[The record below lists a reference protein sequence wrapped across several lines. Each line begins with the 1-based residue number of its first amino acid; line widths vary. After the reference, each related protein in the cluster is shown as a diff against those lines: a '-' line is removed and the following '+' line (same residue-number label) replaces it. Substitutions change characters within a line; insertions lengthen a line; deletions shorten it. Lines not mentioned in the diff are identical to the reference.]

1 MKTHFNKSNLPFIS
15 LIMGIMIFSSSCT
28 KLLDQ
33 STKTV
38 ITDPVFWKDSSDLIG
53 GVNYLYLSVPNF
65 DTPLEDLYSDF
76 STDAFGGSLNTI
88 SDGTRVVPSG
98 DGLWN
103 NSYSYIR
110 AANNVME
117 KAKGI
122 ADGPMK
128 TYCIAQARFFRALN
142 YFRLVRAYGDV
153 PYIGRTITGRD
164 DEALYSP
171 RADRRSVVDSIYA
184 DLDFAASNCPQA
196 DQLPGSTA
204 VSGAN
209 GREYGRITRSAA
221 LAFKSRVA
229 LNEGSWHKFHGE
241 PELKGAKDPSK
252 HFTIARDAAL
262 TVMNEGKHSLY
273 VKDGALSFQNL
284 FRYPGETY
292 TNNKENILARLYG
305 KDITNN
311 ISNNGGYM
319 RPNCVDGRNA
329 ATRAFVLTALYSDGL
344 PVDKS
349 PLDSNGKETGLLTDY
364 QNRDPRLVQTLFKLD
379 DPYASI
385 SGGSPTYRNTYYYHQ
400 QKYFT
405 GQADFLN
412 SPNLFLDFIA
422 IRYAEVLLNYAE
434 AVYEL
439 NNTISDDDLDK
450 SINLLRKRAS
460 NNDNSKLPLLI
471 NAFVNAN
478 GLDMRTEIR
487 RERSVELAYE
497 GFRYWDLIR
506 WKTAEIELPKP
517 ILERKY
523 FSNVDYG
530 GSTKP
535 PLLDGYVLMQA
546 ADKRKF
552 NAQKDYLWP
561 LPSGQLGLSNTTLTQ
576 NPNWQ

>member
-1 MKTHFNKSNLPFIS
+1 MKKHLYKNKALTA
-15 LIMGIMIFSSSCT
+15 GIVLSVLAFTTGCT
-28 KLLDQ
+28 KMLDQ
-33 STKTV
+33 NTKTV

-76 STDAFGGSLNTI
+76 SVDVFGASFNTI
-88 SDGTRVVPSG
+88 SDGSRIVPSS
-98 DGLWN
+98 DSRWN
-103 NSYSYIR
+103 NAFAYIR

-117 KAKGI
+117 KSAKI

-128 TYCIAQARFFRALN
+128 TFCLAQARFFRALN
-142 YFRLVRAYGDV
+142 YYILVRSYGDV

-171 RADRRSVVDSIYA
+171 RADRRAVVDSIYA
-184 DLDFAASNCPQA
+184 DLDFAAANCPQA
-196 DQLPGSTA
+196 DQLPGTSST
-204 VSGAN
+204 SGSN

-221 LAFKSRVA
+221 LALKSRVA
-229 LNEGSWHKFHGE
+229 LNEGAWHKFHGE
-241 PELKGAKDPSK
+241 PELKGAKDPAK

-262 TVMNEGKHSLY
+262 TIMNEGKHSLF

-292 TNNKENILARLYG
+292 SNNKENILVRLYG
-305 KDITNN
+305 KDIANV

-319 RPNCVDGRNA
+319 RPYNVDGRNA

-344 PVDKS
+344 PAGKS
-349 PLDSNGKETGLLTDY
+349 PLDSNGKETGLLTDFK
-364 QNRDPRLVQTLFKLD
+364 NRDPRMVQTLFKID

-385 SGGSPTYRNTYYYHQ
+385 SGGNPTYRNTYYYHQ

-405 GQADFLN
+405 GQADFLI
-412 SPNLFLDFIA
+412 SPNMFLDYIA
-422 IRYAEVLLNYAE
+422 IRYAEILLNYAE

-439 NNTISDDDLDK
+439 NNSISDADLDK
-450 SINLLRKRAS
+450 SINLLRKRAT
-460 NNDNSKLPLLI
+460 NNDNSKLPLLT
-471 NAFVNAN
+471 NAFVTAN

-506 WKTAEIELPKP
+506 WKTAETELPKP

-535 PLLDGYVLMQA
+535 PLQDGYVLMQS

-561 LPSGQLGLSNTTLTQ
+561 LPSGQIGLSKGTLTQ
-576 NPNWQ
+576 NSGW